1 MLFCPLHV
9 HTTYGSILDS
19 IIRVDDLVDRVKEL
33 GCPACAITDHG
44 SMASTIGFYK
54 KCKSAGIKPIIG
66 CEVYVADDLAVK
78 TGGSK
83 YNHLILLAKD
93 NKGYE
98 NLKELSS
105 IGFLEGFYA
114 KPRVD
119 FKTISEHSEGLIC
132 LSACLAGEVSEAIIK
147 NGNPDDIVLK
157 YKKLFGDDYYLEI
170 QSHCDDTQLAVNK
183 EIVRLA
189 KQYHIK
195 VVSTT
200 DAHFLNR
207 EDYEAHNIFIN
218 INQDR
223 DTENYRDCYIQ
234 TDEEMIENLKL
245 CVDIDLAEESL
256 RNTIEVADK
265 CDVEIELGHPYLPHA
280 KIMPPYKDDYEYLVH
295 LVKQGLKE
303 KGILKQENRQTYID
317 RAKMELE
324 VIKYK
329 DFQGYFLKLREWLIE
344 GKKRGIPFGE
354 CRGSSGGS
362 IVAYLIGITNVDSV
376 KYDLDFG
383 RFLTKERT
391 ELCDIDTDV
400 STRRRTEFIKL
411 ITDDAGAENVAQIGT
426 FGTLAAKSVVDAV
439 GKVMGISVPERNEI
453 KKNVSETD
461 GVGGI
466 KKINP
471 EMYEKYKELID
482 MCIKLEGLPRSEGA
496 HAGGVCVS
504 GNNKPMTHYTPLR
517 YNKYGNVTAQFEMKD
532 IESVGLVKFDML
544 GLRTLDIIADA
555 LEFIGS
561 DYYSYEFDYEDPK
574 IYEMVS
580 SGDTNSVFQAESN
593 FMTTVFKEIKPK
605 DMFEWSDCI
614 AIGRPDSIKFLKPY
628 VDAKFHGKYPKEIH
642 PKLTKLLS
650 RTYGC
655 LIYQEQ
661 IMNITKVFAGF
672 SDGEADKFRK
682 IVSKKKLDLLPEQL
696 GKFKTRCVEN
706 GYTEELAEELAQML
720 SDNANYCFNMAHSI
734 SYAIT
739 GYKTAYLKY
748 YYPIDFMASV
758 LNNQW
763 DEEKGGI
770 DYESVS
776 VHIKECERMGI
787 KVIPPNLNKSIEK
800 FAPKHEENAVM
811 YGLGLIKDV
820 GQTTMEVITKNRPFK
835 SASDFIKKCETCD
848 KSSMIALIK
857 SGAADS
863 ISNSSRSDILKM
875 FFSYRFDLGKENAKP
890 IRVINRNHIKFLL
903 DNGYITPSQTDDKE
917 ICLSIFNKRRKMKGW
932 EDFKEQYMMGTE
944 LDWEMETVN
953 AFMSGNP
960 FKDVLLPDWEK
971 VKVGDKG
978 WVGGTVRN
986 VKKTKVKNGK
996 NKGAP
1001 MAFVNIDTIYGTMD
1015 CVAFTNKWLDFQDL
1029 LKFGKNVMVCGEK
1042 QGDLNMIVDKVILLE
1057 EYKAI
1062 LRRSGKYGR

>member
-1 MLFCPLHV
+1 MSFVPLHV

-19 IIRVDDLVDRVKEL
+19 IIRVNDLVDKVKEL

-54 KCKSAGIKPIIG
+54 RCKDKGVKPIIG
-66 CEVYVADDLAVK
+66 CEVYVADDLTVK
-78 TGGSK
+78 EGGSR
-83 YNHLILLAKD
+83 YNHLILLAKN

-98 NLKELSS
+98 NLKTLSS
-105 IGFLEGFYA
+105 IGYLEGFYA

-119 FKTISEHSEGLIC
+119 FKTISKYSEGLIC

-147 NGNPDDIVLK
+147 NTNPDGVVLK
-157 YKKLFGDDYYLEI
+157 YKELFGDDYYLEI

-189 KQYHIK
+189 KQHQIK

-223 DTENYRDCYIQ
+223 DTENYKDCYIQ
-234 TDEEMIENLKL
+234 NADEMIEKL
-245 CVDIDLAEESL
+245 TICVDIDIAKESL
-256 RNTIEVADK
+256 KNTIEVAEK

-280 KIMPPYKDDYEYLVH
+280 KIVPPFKDDYEYLVH
-295 LVKQGLKE
+295 LVKVGLKE
-303 KGILKQENRQTYID
+303 KGILKLPNRQEYID

-329 DFQGYFLKLREWLIE
+329 DFQGYFLKLREWLIA

-426 FGTLAAKSVVDAV
+426 FNTLAAKSVIDSV
-439 GKVMGISVPERNEI
+439 GKVMGVTIPERNEL

-461 GVGGI
+461 GVAGI

-471 EMYEKYKELID
+471 KLYKQYKELIE

-504 GNNKPMTHYTPLR
+504 GNNKPMTHYAPLR

-555 LEFIGS
+555 LSFIGS
-561 DYYSYEFDYEDPK
+561 DYYSYEFNYEDPK

-593 FMTTVFKEIKPK
+593 FMTQVFKEIKPK

-628 VDAKFHGKYPKEIH
+628 VDAKFHGKRPKEIH
-642 PKLTKLLS
+642 PDLTKVLG

-696 GKFKTRCVEN
+696 GKFKARCVEN
-706 GYTEELAEELAQML
+706 GYTAELAEELAQLL

-748 YYPIDFMASV
+748 YHPVEFMASV
-758 LNNQW
+758 LNNQQK
-763 DEEKGGI
+763 DDGAT

-787 KVIPPNLNKSIEK
+787 KVMHPDLNKSIEK
-800 FAPKHEENAVM
+800 FKPIAKENTIL
-811 YGLGLIKDV
+811 YGFGLIKDV
-820 GQTTMEVITKNRPFK
+820 GSSSVEVIMKNRPFK
-835 SASDFIKKCETCD
+835 NVSDFIKKCDVCD
-848 KSSMIALIK
+848 KATMIALIK
-857 SGAADS
+857 SGSADS
-863 ISNSSRSDILKM
+863 ISKLGRADILKM
-875 FFSYRFDLGKENAKP
+875 LFSYRFDNGREDAKP
-890 IRVINRNHIKFLL
+890 IKSINKNHIRFLL
-903 DNGYITPSQTDDKE
+903 DNGYITPEQTDDKPT
-917 ICLSIFNKRRKMKGW
+917 CLEIFNRRRKSKSW
-932 EDFKEQYMMGTE
+932 DDFKDRYMLGTE

-953 AFMSGNP
+953 AFMSGDP
-960 FKDVLLPDWEK
+960 FEGVDMPDWERIN
-971 VKVGDKG
+971 VGDEG
-978 WVGGTVRN
+978 WIGGTVRN

-1001 MAFVNIDTIYGTMD
+1001 MAFINIDSIYGIMD
-1015 CVAFTNKWLDFQDL
+1015 CVVFTNVWLGYQDL

-1042 QGDLNMIVDKVILLE
+1042 QSELNMVVSRVITLE

-1062 LRRSGKYGR
+1062 MRRSKKYA

>member
-1 MLFCPLHV
+1 MSFVPLHV

-19 IIRVDDLVDRVKEL
+19 IIRVNDLVDRVKEL

-54 KCKSAGIKPIIG
+54 RCKNMGIKPIIG
-66 CEVYVADDLAVK
+66 CEVYVAEDLTIK
-78 TGGSK
+78 EGGSR
-83 YNHLILLAKD
+83 YNHLILLAKN

-98 NLKELSS
+98 NLKILSS
-105 IGFLEGFYA
+105 IGFLEGFYS

-119 FKTISEHSEGLIC
+119 FKTISKHSEGLIC
-132 LSACLAGEVSEAIIK
+132 LSACLAGEVSEAILK
-147 NGNPDDIVLK
+147 NTDVDGVVLR

-170 QSHCDDTQLAVNK
+170 QSHCDETQLAVNK

-189 KQYHIK
+189 KQHHVK

-207 EDYEAHNIFIN
+207 DDFEAHNIFIN

-223 DTENYRDCYIQ
+223 DTENYKDCYIQ
-234 TDEEMIENLKL
+234 TDEEMMDKLSL
-245 CVDIDLAEESL
+245 CVDIDIAKESL
-256 RNTIEVADK
+256 RNTKEVADK
-265 CDVEIELGHPYLPHA
+265 CDVEIELGNPYLPHA
-280 KIMPPYKDDYEYLVH
+280 KIMPPFKDDYEYLVH
-295 LVKQGLKE
+295 LVKAGLKE
-303 KGILKQENRQTYID
+303 KGILNQKNKQEYID
-317 RAKMELE
+317 RAKMELD

-329 DFQGYFLKLREWLIE
+329 DFQGYFLKLREWLIA
-344 GKKRGIPFGE
+344 GKKKGIPFGE

-362 IVAYLIGITNVDSV
+362 IVAFLIGITNVDSI

-400 STRRRTEFIKL
+400 STRRRSEFIKL
-411 ITDDAGAENVAQIGT
+411 ITDDAGIENVAQIGT
-426 FGTLAAKSVVDAV
+426 FGTLAAKAVIDAV
-439 GKVMGISVPERNEI
+439 GKVMGISVPERNEL
-453 KKNVSETD
+453 KKNVSEAE
-461 GVGGI
+461 GVSGI
-466 KKINP
+466 KKLNP
-471 EMYEKYKELID
+471 KLYESYKELVD

-504 GNNKPMTHYTPLR
+504 GNNKPMTHYAPLR

-544 GLRTLDIIADA
+544 GLRTLDIISDT

-561 DYYSYEFDYEDPK
+561 DYYSYEFDYDDSNV
-574 IYEMVS
+574 YEMVS

-593 FMTTVFKEIKPK
+593 FMTQVFKEIKPK

-628 VDAKFHGKYPKEIH
+628 VDAKFNGKRPKEIH
-642 PKLTKLLS
+642 PNLTKVLE

-682 IVSKKKLDLLPEQL
+682 IVSKKKLDLLPEEL
-696 GKFKTRCVEN
+696 GKFKARCVEN
-706 GYTEELAEELAQML
+706 GYTAELAEELAQML

-748 YYPIDFMASV
+748 YYPVAFMASV
-758 LNNQW
+758 LNNQQKE
-763 DEEKGGI
+763 DGST
-770 DYESVS
+770 DYESIS

-787 KVIPPNLNKSIEK
+787 VVTHPDLNKSSEK
-800 FAPKHEENAVM
+800 FEPFEDEKVIR
-811 YGLGLIKDV
+811 YGFGLIKDV
-820 GQTTMEVITKNRPFK
+820 GSSSVELIMKNRPFT
-835 SASDFIKKCETCD
+835 SASDFIKRCEICD
-848 KSSMIALIK
+848 KTTMIALIK
-857 SGAADS
+857 SGAVDN
-863 ISNSSRSDILKM
+863 ISKFSRADILKM
-875 FFSYRFDLGKENAKP
+875 LCSYRFDNGKEDSKP
-890 IRVINRNHIKFLL
+890 IKSINKNHIKFLL
-903 DNGYITPSQTDDKE
+903 DNGYISPGQTEEKE
-917 ICLSIFNKRRKMKGW
+917 ACLSIFNRVRKAKAW
-932 EDFKEQYMMGTE
+932 ESFQEKYMVGTE

-953 AFMSGNP
+953 SFMSGNP
-960 FKDVLLPDWEK
+960 FNGVSLPKWEL
-971 VKVGDKG
+971 VEVGNKG
-978 WVGGTVRN
+978 WIGGTVRN

-1001 MAFVNIDTIYGTMD
+1001 MAFINIDSSYGIMD
-1015 CVAFTNKWLDFQDL
+1015 CVVFTNKWLEYQDL
-1029 LKFGKNVMVCGEK
+1029 LKFGKNVVVCGEK
-1042 QGDLNMIVDKVILLE
+1042 QGNLNMIVDRVVSLD

-1062 LRRSGKYGR
+1062 LRVGKKKNG